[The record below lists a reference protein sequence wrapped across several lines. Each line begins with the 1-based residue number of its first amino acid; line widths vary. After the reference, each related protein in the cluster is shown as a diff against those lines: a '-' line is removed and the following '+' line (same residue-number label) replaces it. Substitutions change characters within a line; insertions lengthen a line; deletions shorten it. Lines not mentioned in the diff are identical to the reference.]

1 MSSILYIWYCKL
13 DYMTKINW
21 LFPYKT
27 RFLGIVLILIHIP
40 IKLLWDAYY
49 HGEYETHELPDAKN
63 ILFSAPHLF
72 FIGTTLVVLI
82 GLFLVAFS
90 REKIEDE
97 QIVQLRLDSLR
108 WAIYLNYAIL
118 LFTLV
123 FTRGTKPNIFSCSIS
138 GCRSCFLSCDFSGSF
153 TGLTVPLN
161 QTNPNEKQYPGGTGD
176 QKYHAGG
183 AGGKSGRIQA
193 DHQLHRKQ

>member
-1 MSSILYIWYCKL
+1 MSSKLYIWYCKL
-13 DYMTKINW
+13 DYMTKTNW

-27 RFLGIVLILIHIP
+27 RFLGIILILIHIP

-49 HGEYETHELPDAKN
+49 HGGYNCHDQPDAN
-63 ILFSAPHLF
+63 NLLFSAPHLF
-72 FIGTTLVVLI
+72 FIGTTLMVLV

-123 FTRGTKPNIFSCSIS
+123 FIPGSDTKHILLLNIWLPLLFFILRFQWVLYRLN
-138 GCRSCFLSCDFSGSF
+138 RS
-153 TGLTVPLN
+153 V
-161 QTNPNEKQYPGGTGD
+161 
-176 QKYHAGG
+176 
-183 AGGKSGRIQA
+183 KS
-193 DHQLHRKQ
+193 DESK